1 MSLHEVK
8 KSETS
13 EKRVKHDMKS
23 LGLNKEELTQ
33 DRSLYGDAWL
43 LGNRL
48 TRASMETN
56 VKTAMMMM
64 DDDDGWRRRWRRRR
78 RRHGDDDDDESHIFW
93 AKHRMLRF
101 PYLTQFT
108 HSM

>member
-33 DRSLYGDAWL
+33 DRSLYGDA
-43 LGNRL
+43 
-48 TRASMETN
+48 
-56 VKTAMMMM
+56 
-64 DDDDGWRRRWRRRR
+64 
-78 RRHGDDDDDESHIFW
+78 
-93 AKHRMLRF
+93 
-101 PYLTQFT
+101 
-108 HSM
+108 